1 MIKEYGNLPNVECCA
16 GQLNQVFMN
25 ILANAVDALESA
37 LASGIC
43 ANPQIH
49 IITLSLASERIVIKI
64 ADNGMGIPPD
74 IQQRL
79 FDPFFTTKPV
89 GKGTGMGLSISY
101 QIITQKHNGSLQCI
115 SKPELGAEFVIEIP
129 LRQTQKGT
137 LL

>member
-1 MIKEYGNLPNVECCA
+1 MWNVVLGNST
-16 GQLNQVFMN
+16 QVFM
-25 ILANAVDALESA
+25 EHFSEC
-37 LASGIC
+37 SGLRWGIGLSQWNMA

-49 IITLSLASERIVIKI
+49 IITLLLASERIVIKI
-64 ADNGMGIPPD
+64 ADNGMEIPPD

-101 QIITQKHNGSLQCI
+101 KIITQKHNGSLQCI

-129 LRQTQKGT
+129 IRQTQKGT